1 VSHASVDDETG
12 HNFGDNSI
20 DSICTNS
27 ISRGNCNDS
36 ISHSHSDLGD
46 SIGRVSSNLTT
57 A

>member
-12 HNFGDNSI
+12 HNFGDNSV
-20 DSICTNS
+20 DSICTDS

-46 SIGRVSSNLTT
+46 SIRRVSSNLTT